1 MAFSG
6 KVPQPGVKIGRN
18 RFRFSFESNLVSSN
32 NFVPTSTYFITLHIF
47 REFDP
52 KRGIRP
58 EAGDEAKPEDKQDA
72 DKPRDEPDAG
82 GDARPDAVDE
92 HDQGSAGW
100 GKTGEG
106 EHDALSFCSGDDHA
120 VNRLIA

>member
-1 MAFSG
+1 MTNATGWQRENARCRYPWSFQHRG
-6 KVPQPGVKIGRN
+6 
-18 RFRFSFESNLVSSN
+18 FRTE
-32 NFVPTSTYFITLHIF
+32 TKYFITLHIF

-52 KRGIRP
+52 KRGIQP
-58 EAGDEAKPEDKQDA
+58 ESGDEAKPEDKQDA
-72 DKPRDEPDAG
+72 DEPGDEPDAG

-106 EHDALSFCSGDDHA
+106 EHDALSFCAGDDHA